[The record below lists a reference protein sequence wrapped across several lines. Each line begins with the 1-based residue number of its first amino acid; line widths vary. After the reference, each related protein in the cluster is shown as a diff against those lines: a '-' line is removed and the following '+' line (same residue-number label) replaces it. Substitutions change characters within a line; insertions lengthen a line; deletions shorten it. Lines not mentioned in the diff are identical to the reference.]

1 MKKPL
6 ILLIDNGSTKPQA
19 TRNLR
24 HLAVALG
31 QCSGYNVHPVSLQH
45 ADRIAAEE
53 LDGNPAQLLESFLS
67 SQLIQGARE
76 FLAIPLFFGLNRA
89 LTSFIPNLVNSLQ
102 ARHGPFR
109 LKIADV
115 LYPLPK
121 GEPRLATILKDN
133 IDPLISGPTPPRVI
147 LVDHGSPLPQ
157 VTEVRTRIA
166 RELNELLPRHV
177 QLSEAVM
184 ERRKGSEYDFNG
196 ELLEQA
202 LQREAQRAL
211 HPPIVLSLLFVSPG
225 RHAGQ
230 NGDIATLCSDA
241 EQRYHGLRIYT
252 TPLIGEHPRLIEI
265 LQDRLQWG
273 LRTFTLT
280 QHKVIS

>member
-24 HLAVALG
+24 RLALALG
-31 QCSGYNVHPVSLQH
+31 RRSGHNVHPVSLQH
-45 ADRIAAEE
+45 ADRIAADE

-67 SQLIQGARE
+67 SQLVQGARE
-76 FLAIPLFFGLNRA
+76 FLAIPLFFGVSRA
-89 LTSFIPNLVNSLQ
+89 LTSFIPNLVDSLQ

-109 LKIADV
+109 LNIADV

-121 GEPRLATILKDN
+121 GEPRLAAILKDN

-166 RELNELLPRHV
+166 RELNELLPPDV

-184 ERRKGSEYDFNG
+184 ERREGNEYDFNG

-202 LQREAQRAL
+202 LQGEAQKAL
-211 HPPIVLSLLFVSPG
+211 HPPIVLSLLFLFPG
-225 RHAGQ
+225 RHAGLD
-230 NGDIATLCSDA
+230 GDIATLCSEA
-241 EQRYHGLRIYT
+241 ERQYHGLRIYT
-252 TPLIGEHPRLIEI
+252 SPLVGEHPRLIEI

-273 LRTFTLT
+273 LRAFL
-280 QHKVIS
+280 